1 MPENKINNRRRKQQN
16 NKTKQRKEEEETT
29 TTTTTF
35 LLMLLCSSSAHRMA
49 HFFVRL
55 KRRERQ
61 WQRRWGATL
70 SSTPERV
77 QLLLEIESSFIC
89 SSCPFFSLQHRT
101 FMIMMCTD
109 AYPTVAAVYIICSM
123 MFSIEWREC
132 VQTGASLHN
141 VSPRREKETIHH
153 RVGERRDEVKEATTT
168 TTDGKFFSTFHQPNL
183 SFLFPHASLFYRHIS
198 NTVTIILL
206 FCFCLFWELHV
217 EGNNS
222 VLSWITANLFH
233 FPFLTFVSVAQ
244 LSTIF

>member
-1 MPENKINNRRRKQQN
+1 MPENKINNRRQKQQN

-109 AYPTVAAVYIICSM
+109 AYPTVAAVYNMLNDVLHRMERVCVDWRISTQCVAKKGKRDNTSPG
-123 MFSIEWREC
+123 WRE
-132 VQTGASLHN
+132 
-141 VSPRREKETIHH
+141 RR
-153 RVGERRDEVKEATTT
+153 G
-168 TTDGKFFSTFHQPNL
+168 
-183 SFLFPHASLFYRHIS
+183 
-198 NTVTIILL
+198 
-206 FCFCLFWELHV
+206 
-217 EGNNS
+217 
-222 VLSWITANLFH
+222 
-233 FPFLTFVSVAQ
+233 
-244 LSTIF
+244 